1 MRHSIA
7 ARFTSRP
14 TARFVRAPA
23 RGGERQLGLR
33 RADAIR
39 PARHLPTFLHGS
51 EIAPVVRLRRAGAAP
66 NDTGCSGRTA
76 AIRPTV
82 RIRWTRPTAPAPG
95 ARSGVASAPW
105 RG

>member
-14 TARFVRAPA
+14 VARFVRSPA
-23 RGGERQLGLR
+23 RGGERHLGLR
-33 RADAIR
+33 RPDAIR
-39 PARHLPTFLHGS
+39 PAPHVPTFLRGS
-51 EIAPVVRLRRAGAAP
+51 EPAPIGRLRRAGAAP
-66 NDTGCSGRTA
+66 SQAGRSGRA
-76 AIRPTV
+76 VAIGPTV
-82 RIRWTRPTAPAPG
+82 RIRWTRPTSPAPG

>member
-14 TARFVRAPA
+14 VACFARPPA

-39 PARHLPTFLHGS
+39 PVRRVPTFLNGA
-51 EIAPVVRLRRAGAAP
+51 ELAPIGRLRREGAVPSPAGR
-66 NDTGCSGRTA
+66 SGRAVT
-76 AIRPTV
+76 IGPTV
-82 RIRWTRPTAPAPG
+82 RIRWTRPTSPAPG
-95 ARSGVASAPW
+95 VRSGVASAPW